1 MDIGPRKNTQVPV
14 VPSRSNAFNPLTGQS
29 IRVGPPDFKRF
40 FVVEQIDGDYLLCV
54 DEKSNLTIVALP
66 FALQESALYN
76 NGQEYVWGEI
86 GILKN
91 SLDVAVGWQQAR
103 TVDEVSEVIA
113 PAYMLGEPILAMRL
127 INDTDPSVKW
137 VDVNASGRF
146 WANVVNNTAGFV
158 KIFRRS
164 LEGTHK
170 RMSWVYAVPALG
182 DRSRIAVLLE
192 DLPDPYTHD
201 TIPEG
206 IAFREDDFRADYALA
221 SLGNGFSV
229 DTATTVPAIDQD
241 VYYVPSPDI
250 VGTWITKTREE
261 ILALDYFSILDTSSK
276 TTTDV
281 WQLNNIWHY
290 RGGCFAAINFKD
302 INRAG
307 NGIVVDTE
315 GMIRLDANVPTG
327 SVTGQMALVA
337 TGNGNTEFQSITAP
351 EGGVDVSSGSLS
363 IAVDLE
369 TFPGEAIVSLFGDDE
384 ETVTAPALYFG
395 NTGDVRGFKLIDSAG
410 GIELNASDKIALKAI
425 ANPTSP
431 TEMNPQSIAIDASAT
446 EAIYTDTW
454 TAGSTGVKV
463 WVHTRSGYYDAGDE
477 KLYGYRRP
485 FIYDKLGRLYSIG
498 AEVRYLIDEPV
509 EIP

>member
-76 NGQEYVWGEI
+76 NGQKYVWGEI

-91 SLDVAVGWQQAR
+91 SQDVAVGWQQAR

-146 WANVVNNTAGFV
+146 WANAVNNTPNGFV

-170 RMSWVYAVPALG
+170 RMSWVYAMPGLG

-206 IAFREDDFRADYALA
+206 IAFREADFRADYALA

-229 DTATTVPAIDQD
+229 DTETIVPAIDPD
-241 VYYVPSPDI
+241 VYYVPSPDT

-290 RGGCFAAINFKD
+290 RGGCFAAINFRD

-327 SVTGQMALVA
+327 SVTGQMALIA
-337 TGNGNTEFQSITAP
+337 TGNGRSEFVKIADTGGGGAPADEATDDPDIIEVVPDSATLESPNPAGSDYKDYTEFTS
-351 EGGVDVSSGSLS
+351 
-363 IAVDLE
+363 
-369 TFPGEAIVSLFGDDE
+369 
-384 ETVTAPALYFG
+384 
-395 NTGDVRGFKLIDSAG
+395 TG
-410 GIELNASDKIALKAI
+410 LNALQLKICSRVSYNELADK
-425 ANPTSP
+425 
-431 TEMNPQSIAIDASAT
+431 
-446 EAIYTDTW
+446 
-454 TAGSTGVKV
+454 
-463 WVHTRSGYYDAGDE
+463 
-477 KLYGYRRP
+477 KLYG
-485 FIYDKLGRLYSIG
+485 FIRTLSFDRTGRLYS
-498 AEVRYLIDEPV
+498 VSDETRFEINTPV
-509 EIP
+509 EL